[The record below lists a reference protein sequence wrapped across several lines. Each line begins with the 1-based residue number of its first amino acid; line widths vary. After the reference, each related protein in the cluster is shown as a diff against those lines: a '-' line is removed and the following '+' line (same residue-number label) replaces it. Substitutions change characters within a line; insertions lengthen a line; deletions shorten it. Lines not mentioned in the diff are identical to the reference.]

1 MAAEKKGF
9 TIAQHELC
17 GQQLK
22 DMKETLLAMPLT
34 EAYRLDSRQRREWN
48 KLIQTLQ
55 KFQRAMDSDASQS
68 HPDEFDN
75 NWYMGHIDV
84 GNNR

>member
-9 TIAQHELC
+9 TVAQHQLF

-22 DMKETLLAMPLT
+22 DMKETLLKMNLT
-34 EAYRLDSRQRREWN
+34 SAYRLDSRQRREWN
-48 KLIQTLQ
+48 KLLQTLQ
-55 KFQRAMDSDASQS
+55 NFQRAMDSDASDS

-75 NWYMGHIDV
+75 NWYMGLRWETIY
-84 GNNR
+84 N